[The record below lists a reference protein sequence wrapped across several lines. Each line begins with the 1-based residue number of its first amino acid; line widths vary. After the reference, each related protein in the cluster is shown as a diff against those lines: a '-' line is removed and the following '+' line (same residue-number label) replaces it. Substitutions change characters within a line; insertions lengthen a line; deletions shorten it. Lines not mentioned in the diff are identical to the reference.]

1 MESIQTIHHAFS
13 RHFAQGAL
21 EDWTLSL
28 FEDQF
33 PTIDLSNRYF
43 TPTSQAL
50 MDQIIPFSETVDPD
64 GILQAAIDDRVTHTD
79 DNKVEYFERI
89 ETAMDEYRSV
99 CSTSQTY

>member
-1 MESIQTIHHAFS
+1 LESIKTIHHAFS

-21 EDWTLSL
+21 EDWTPSL

-33 PTIDLSNRYF
+33 PTIDLANRYF
-43 TPTSQAL
+43 TPTSQAW

-64 GILQAAIDDRVTHTD
+64 GILQAAVDDRLTHTE

-89 ETAMDEYRSV
+89 QTAIDEYRSV
-99 CSTSQTY
+99 CFTSQT